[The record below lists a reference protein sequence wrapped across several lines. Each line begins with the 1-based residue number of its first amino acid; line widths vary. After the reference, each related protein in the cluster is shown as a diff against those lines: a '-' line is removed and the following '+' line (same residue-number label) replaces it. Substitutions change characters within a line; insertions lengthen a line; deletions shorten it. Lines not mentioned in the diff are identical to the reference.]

1 MGNRL
6 ITGQG
11 TILPDCFWVQRA
23 MEMPIG
29 NAQLLQLLTELWSFS
44 KLLQTI
50 GCSQAENS
58 TLGEYGIRVSSLD
71 CTLQFGHI
79 EAPMIQQMARKAFH
93 PGSLDRT
100 LGRPTEPGPS
110 CP

>member
-1 MGNRL
+1 
-6 ITGQG
+6 
-11 TILPDCFWVQRA
+11 
-23 MEMPIG
+23 MPIG

-100 LGRPTEPGPS
+100 WGDLLSPVRHAPENP
-110 CP
+110 

>member
-11 TILPDCFWVQRA
+11 TIFPDCFCLQRA

-29 NAQLLQLLTELWSFS
+29 NAQLYSYLLSYGLSPS
-44 KLLQTI
+44 CYRQPVP
-50 GCSQAENS
+50 QAENS

-100 LGRPTEPGPS
+100 LGRPIEPGPS